1 MTVRRVVLCSLLIIL
16 SVVIEATVLAPLD
29 FPGATPSLVLVTV
42 AALAFA
48 FGPITGSAS
57 GFAAGL
63 LLDLA
68 PPATGTLGISALILT
83 LVGYALGRVFD
94 SDSRPLVFTTVLTAG
109 AAAIAILASAALG
122 GLLGNPRI
130 VWSDVPVMVLTG
142 ALYAAILAL
151 PIIPL
156 VNRLS
161 RAFVPEAFPR

>member
-1 MTVRRVVLCSLLIIL
+1 MVVRRIVLCGLLIIV
-16 SVVIEATVLAPLD
+16 SVVIEVTVLAPLD
-29 FPGATPSLVLVTV
+29 FPGATPSLVLVMV
-42 AALAFA
+42 AAIAFA
-48 FGPITGSAS
+48 FGPVTGSAS
-57 GFAAGL
+57 GFAAGI

-94 SDSRPLVFTTVLTAG
+94 SDTRPVVLTTVLTAG
-109 AAAIAILASAALG
+109 AAAIAIVAGAALG

-130 VWSDVPVMVLTG
+130 IWSDVPVMVLTG

-151 PIIPL
+151 PIVPI
-156 VNRLS
+156 VKRLS

>member
-1 MTVRRVVLCSLLIIL
+1 MVVRRIVLCGLLIMV
-16 SVVIEATVLAPLD
+16 SVVIEVTVLAPLD
-29 FPGATPSLVLVTV
+29 FPGATPSLVLVMV
-42 AALAFA
+42 AAIAFA
-48 FGPITGSAS
+48 FGPVTGSAS
-57 GFAAGL
+57 GFAAGI

-94 SDSRPLVFTTVLTAG
+94 SDTRPVVLTTVLTAG
-109 AAAIAILASAALG
+109 AAAIAIVAGAALG

-130 VWSDVPVMVLTG
+130 IWSDVPVMVLTG

-151 PIIPL
+151 PIVPI
-156 VNRLS
+156 VKRLA

>member
-1 MTVRRVVLCSLLIIL
+1 MGARRALLCAILIVLAVIIE
-16 SVVIEATVLAPLD
+16 VTVLAPLD

-48 FGPITGSAS
+48 FGPVTGAAS

-68 PPATGTLGISALILT
+68 PPATGTLGISSLILT
-83 LVGYALGRVFD
+83 LIGYALGRVFD
-94 SDSRPLVFTTVLTAG
+94 SDSRPLAVTTLLTAG
-109 AAAIAILASAALG
+109 AAALSILAAAGLG

-130 VWSDVPVMVLTG
+130 VWSDVPVMTLTG

-151 PIIPL
+151 LVIPL

-161 RAFVPEAFPR
+161 RALVPEVYPR

>member
-1 MTVRRVVLCSLLIIL
+1 MVVRRIVLCGLLIMV
-16 SVVIEATVLAPLD
+16 SVVIEVTVLAPLD
-29 FPGATPSLVLVTV
+29 FPGATPSLVLVMV
-42 AALAFA
+42 AAIAFA
-48 FGPITGSAS
+48 FGPVTGSAS
-57 GFAAGL
+57 GFAAGI

-94 SDSRPLVFTTVLTAG
+94 SDTRPVVLTTVLTAG
-109 AAAIAILASAALG
+109 AAAIAIVAGAALG

-130 VWSDVPVMVLTG
+130 IWSDVPVMVLTG

-151 PIIPL
+151 PIVP
-156 VNRLS
+156 VVKRLS

>member
-1 MTVRRVVLCSLLIIL
+1 MTVRRVVLCALLI
-16 SVVIEATVLAPLD
+16 VIAVIVEVTVLAPLD
-29 FPGATPSLVLVTV
+29 FPGATPSLVLVVV

-48 FGPITGSAS
+48 FGPTTGAAC

-68 PPATGTLGISALILT
+68 PPATATLGISSLILT
-83 LVGYALGRVFD
+83 VIGYALGRVFD
-94 SDSRPLVFTTVLTAG
+94 SDTRPLVLTTLLTSSAAALSILAG
-109 AAAIAILASAALG
+109 AVLG

-130 VWSDVPVMVLTG
+130 VWGDVPVMILTA

-151 PIIPL
+151 LVIPV

-161 RAFVPEAFPR
+161 RAFVPEAYPR

>member
-1 MTVRRVVLCSLLIIL
+1 MVVRRVVLCGLLIVL
-16 SVVIEATVLAPLD
+16 AVVIEVTVLAPLD

-48 FGPITGSAS
+48 FGAVTGAAS
-57 GFAAGL
+57 GFAAGI

-83 LVGYALGRVFD
+83 LVGFALGRVFD
-94 SDSRPLVFTTVLTAG
+94 SDGRPVVLTTLLTAG
-109 AAAIAILASAALG
+109 AAAIAIVAGAALG

-151 PIIPL
+151 PIVPL
-156 VNRLS
+156 VKRIS

>member
-1 MTVRRVVLCSLLIIL
+1 MVVRRIVLCGLLIMV
-16 SVVIEATVLAPLD
+16 SVVIEVTVLAPLD
-29 FPGATPSLVLVTV
+29 FPGATPSLVLVMV
-42 AALAFA
+42 AAIAFA
-48 FGPITGSAS
+48 FGPVTGSAS
-57 GFAAGL
+57 GFAAGI

-94 SDSRPLVFTTVLTAG
+94 SDTRPVVLTTVLTAG
-109 AAAIAILASAALG
+109 AAAIAIVAGAALG

-130 VWSDVPVMVLTG
+130 IWSDVPVMVLTG

-151 PIIPL
+151 PIVPI
-156 VNRLS
+156 VKRLS